1 MTTLAWGRAP
11 GWIRV
16 VRYWLFGF
24 LGIAAATAILA
35 LSAGA
40 ETLRVTGPNGRA
52 LSLAVSRI
60 EGVDRVNVTEVARA
74 LGARV
79 AYDPGTR
86 QVTFTLADRR
96 AVLLVGSVRVSVRKE
111 RMEPVL
117 GRLARPAV
125 RFRGGTWIDEAAVAG
140 FLRQVREARFRPAA
154 ASPSSPPAAPAA
166 AESAPPSSSPVPPA
180 PASVP
185 VAAEAPAAEEPAPA
199 QGAPEAARPG
209 AFIRNIVID
218 AGHGDHDAG
227 AVGPGGTREKDVNL
241 AVALRLERALRERT
255 SARITMTRR
264 DDTFLSLRERVAV
277 ARRVKADLF
286 ISVHANSSA
295 SRNRHTLSG
304 TEVYFFSSPSDED
317 ARLAERMEGGPFD
330 PAAEGIDPVLW
341 DLMLAGNVVES
352 HRLADL
358 VMREMP
364 RHTGLPSRGVK
375 SARFY
380 VMYYGVIS
388 NFPSIL
394 IELGF
399 MSNPNEEAK
408 LKSPAWQDRTAEG
421 IAIAVESYLADL
433 ERRYPGGRGWNR

>member
-1 MTTLAWGRAP
+1 MTALAWGRAP

-86 QVTFTLADRR
+86 QVTFTLADRK
-96 AVLLVGSVRVSVRKE
+96 AVLLVGSVRVSVQKE
-111 RMEPVL
+111 RMAPVL
-117 GRLARPAV
+117 GRLARPVV
-125 RFRGGTWIDEAAVAG
+125 RFRGGTWIDESSVTG
-140 FLRQVREARFRPAA
+140 FLRQMREARFAPSAPA
-154 ASPSSPPAAPAA
+154 PSARPPASAVSDSAPPAVPAPSPGNAPAA
-166 AESAPPSSSPVPPA
+166 DATAVVDPARVEPVPD
-180 PASVP
+180 
-185 VAAEAPAAEEPAPA
+185 
-199 QGAPEAARPG
+199 AARPG

-241 AVALRLERALRERT
+241 AVALRLERALRGRT

-264 DDTFLSLRERVAV
+264 DDSFLSLRERVAV

-286 ISVHANSSA
+286 ISIHANSSA

-408 LKSPAWQDRTAEG
+408 LKNPEWQDRTAEG
-421 IAIAVESYLADL
+421 IALAIESYLADL